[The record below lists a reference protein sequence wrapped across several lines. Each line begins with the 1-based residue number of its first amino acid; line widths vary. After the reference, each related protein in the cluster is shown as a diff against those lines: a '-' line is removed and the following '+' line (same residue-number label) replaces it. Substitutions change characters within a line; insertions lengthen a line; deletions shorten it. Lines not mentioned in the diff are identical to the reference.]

1 MNLVIW
7 LPAFFGLGVV
17 SMILCYAFISA
28 CEKI

>member
-17 SMILCYAFISA
+17 SMALCYAFITT